1 MTALTGA
8 QRQAAQREKKEAV
21 LADLA
26 ASVSRLL
33 AENDQLKAENDNL
46 KNRLIEQ
53 DATAKKKI
61 AALEKRL
68 LNALEKKL
76 NPPVKKT

>member
-21 LADLA
+21 VADLA

-33 AENDQLKAENDNL
+33 EENDALKAENADL
-46 KNRLIEQ
+46 LDRLSGQ
-53 DATAKKKI
+53 DAAAKKKI
-61 AALEKRL
+61 ASLEKRL
-68 LNALEKKL
+68 LNALEKL
-76 NPPVKKT
+76 NG

>member
-8 QRQAAQREKKEAV
+8 QRQAAQREKKETV
-21 LADLA
+21 LANLA

-33 AENDQLKAENDNL
+33 EENDALKAENAGL
-46 KNRLIEQ
+46 KFKLAAQ
-53 DATAKKKI
+53 DEAAKKKI

-76 NPPVKKT
+76 NG

>member
-26 ASVSRLL
+26 ASVNRLL
-33 AENDQLKAENDNL
+33 ADNDALKAENAALLDKL
-46 KNRLIEQ
+46 AAQ
-53 DATAKKKI
+53 DAAAKKRI
-61 AALEKRL
+61 ASLEKRL
-68 LNALEKKL
+68 LAALEKKL
-76 NPPVKKT
+76 K